1 MTVNEME
8 RMFKTSLDY
17 YFLKSDKH
25 LGRNIGM
32 LCLGGSLA
40 YGTNL
45 PGKGDVDLRGFYFE
59 DRSEI
64 IGMTPNAGQVVETNT
79 DTTLYAFNRFVELIL
94 SNNPNTIEQL
104 GCKPEHYFYKSDIAE
119 EMIKNYKIFLSKRCI
134 RSFGGYANQQLN
146 RLENAIARDSLT
158 QARKE
163 EHIRLS
169 LENAMAAFEDRYTQF
184 DSGSIILFTDKSA
197 KENYDTE
204 IFCDINL
211 KHYPVRDLNSIINE
225 FTNITRQYGK
235 INHRNHKKDEEH
247 LDKHAMHLIR
257 LYYMALDIL
266 EKCEIN
272 TYREKERDF
281 LLEVRQGK
289 FRKPDGTYSEDF
301 FDFRKELNDR
311 FDYASKHTDLPDEP
325 DMKKVNELVM
335 WANEKIIRG
344 DVNCQWLNKGL

>member
-1 MTVNEME
+1 MEIKEMKK
-8 RMFKTSLDY
+8 MFDSSLDY
-17 YFLKSDKH
+17 YFLKSDDH
-25 LGRNIGM
+25 LGKNIGM

-59 DRSEI
+59 PKSEL
-64 IGMTPNAGQVVETNT
+64 IGVKDKISQIVETNT
-79 DTTLYAFNRFVELIL
+79 DTTLYAFNRFIELIL

-104 GCKPEHYFYKSDIAE
+104 GCKPEHYFYKSDVAE
-119 EMIKNYKIFLSKRCI
+119 ELIKNKKIFLSKRCI

-163 EHIRLS
+163 EHILRS
-169 LENAMAAFEDRYTQF
+169 LENAMADFERRYTDF
-184 DSGSIILFTDKSA
+184 EHGSIILFTDKSV

-204 IFCDINL
+204 VFCDINL
-211 KHYPVRDLNSIINE
+211 NHYPVRDLNGIINE

-266 EKCEIN
+266 EKGEIN
-272 TYREKERDF
+272 TYRENERDF

-289 FRKPDGTYSEDF
+289 FRKPDGTYSDDF

-311 FDYASKHTDLPDEP
+311 FEYAAKHTDLPEEP
-325 DMKKVNELVM
+325 NMKKVNELVM
-335 WANEKIIRG
+335 WANEKIVRG
-344 DVNCQWLNKGL
+344 DI

>member
-1 MTVNEME
+1 MTVNEMKK
-8 RMFKTSLDY
+8 MFQTSPEY
-17 YFLKSDKH
+17 EFLRTHDH
-25 LGRNIGM
+25 LGSHIGM

-45 PGKGDVDLRGFYFE
+45 PGKGDVDLRGFFFE
-59 DRSEI
+59 DKSEI
-64 IGMTPNAGQVVETNT
+64 IGMTESIGQVVETNT
-79 DTTLYAFNRFVELIL
+79 DTTLYAFNRFVQLIL

-104 GCKPEHYFYKSDIAE
+104 GCKPEHYFYKSDVAE
-119 EMIKNYKIFLSKRCI
+119 EMIKNSKMFLSQRAI

-158 QARKE
+158 QAKKE

-169 LENAMAAFEDRYTQF
+169 LENAMAAFEDRYTHF
-184 DSGSIILFTDKSA
+184 ENGSIVLFTDKSM

-204 IFCDINL
+204 IFCNIHL
-211 KHYPVRDLNSIINE
+211 EHYPVRDFNSIINE

-266 EKCEIN
+266 EKGEIN

>member
-1 MTVNEME
+1 MTVNEMNK
-8 RMFKTSLDY
+8 MFLTSPEY
-17 YFLKSDKH
+17 EFLRSDAH
-25 LGRNIGM
+25 LGQNIGM

-59 DRSEI
+59 NKSEI
-64 IGMTPNAGQVVETNT
+64 IGMTPNSGQVVETNT

-104 GCKPEHYFYKSDIAE
+104 GCKPEHYFYKSDVAE
-119 EMIKNYKIFLSKRCI
+119 EMIKNAKIFLSQRCI

-158 QARKE
+158 QAKKE
-163 EHIRLS
+163 EHILRS
-169 LENAMAAFEDRYTQF
+169 LENAMADFERRYTNF
-184 DSGSIILFTDKSA
+184 DYGSIVLFTDKSA

-204 IFCDINL
+204 IFCNIDL
-211 KHYPVRDLNSIINE
+211 KHYPVRDLNGIINE

-235 INHRNHKKDEEH
+235 INHRNKKKDEEH

-266 EKCEIN
+266 EKGEIN
-272 TYREKERDF
+272 TYREKEREF
-281 LLEVRQGK
+281 LLQVRQGL
-289 FRKPDGTYSEDF
+289 FRKSDGTYNDAF

-311 FDYASKHTDLPDEP
+311 FEYASKHTDLPPEA

-335 WANEKIIRG
+335 WANEKIVRG
-344 DVNCQWLNKGL
+344 DVNCQWVNKAL

>member
-1 MTVNEME
+1 MNVFEMNE
-8 RMFKTSLDY
+8 MFKTNPDY
-17 YFLKSDKH
+17 SFLRTDSH
-25 LGRNIGM
+25 LGNNIGM

-59 DRSEI
+59 DKSEI
-64 IGMTPNAGQVVETNT
+64 IGMNESAGQVVETNT
-79 DTTLYAFNRFVELIL
+79 DTTLYAFNRFVQLIL
-94 SNNPNTIEQL
+94 SNNPNTVEQL
-104 GCKPEHYFYKSDIAE
+104 GCKPEHYFYKSDVAE
-119 EMIKNYKIFLSKRCI
+119 EMIKNARIFLSQRCI

-158 QARKE
+158 QAKKE

-169 LENAMAAFEDRYTQF
+169 LENAMAAFEDRYTKF
-184 DSGSIILFTDKSA
+184 EHGSIVLFTDKSE

-204 IFCDINL
+204 IFCNINL
-211 KHYPVRDLNSIINE
+211 EHYPVRDLNGIINE

-266 EKCEIN
+266 EKGEIN

-281 LLEVRQGK
+281 LLSVRQGL
-289 FRKPDGTYSEDF
+289 FRKEDGTYTDEF

-311 FDYASKHTDLPDEP
+311 FEYASKHTILPVEP

-335 WANEKIIRG
+335 WANEKIVRG
-344 DVNCQWLNKGL
+344 DVNCTWLGKVV

>member
-1 MTVNEME
+1 MNVFEMNE
-8 RMFKTSLDY
+8 MFKTNPDY
-17 YFLKSDKH
+17 SFLRTDSH
-25 LGRNIGM
+25 LGNNIGM

-45 PGKGDVDLRGFYFE
+45 PDKGDVDLRGFYFE
-59 DRSEI
+59 DKSEI
-64 IGMTPNAGQVVETNT
+64 IGMNESAGQVVETNT
-79 DTTLYAFNRFVELIL
+79 DTTLYAFNRFVQLIL
-94 SNNPNTIEQL
+94 SNNPNTVEQL
-104 GCKPEHYFYKSDIAE
+104 GCKPEHYFYKSDVAE
-119 EMIKNYKIFLSKRCI
+119 EMIKNARIFLSQRCI

-158 QARKE
+158 QAKKE

-169 LENAMAAFEDRYTQF
+169 LENAMAAFEDRYTKF
-184 DSGSIILFTDKSA
+184 EHGSIVLFTDKSE

-204 IFCDINL
+204 IFCNINL
-211 KHYPVRDLNSIINE
+211 EHYPVRDLNGIINE

-266 EKCEIN
+266 EKGEIN

-281 LLEVRQGK
+281 LLSVRQGL
-289 FRKPDGTYSEDF
+289 FRKEDGTYTDEF

-311 FDYASKHTDLPDEP
+311 FEYASKHTILPVEP
-325 DMKKVNELVM
+325 DMKRVNELVM
-335 WANEKIIRG
+335 WANEKIVRG
-344 DVNCQWLNKGL
+344 DVNCTWLGKVV